1 MDPFLADKGSS
12 LLKPVLDVLF
22 KPVAD
27 AFSYA
32 VQDFHSSMKAKIG
45 EDKFNERDYS
55 SALDWTDWEMAVLK
69 YLVLLDVS
77 AFIIPVYFF
86 CSYSI
91 AGGAR
96 STGPLCW

>member
-32 VQDFHSSMKAKIG
+32 VQDFHSYMKTKIG
-45 EDKFNERDYS
+45 EDRFNERDYS
-55 SALDWTDWEMAVLK
+55 SALDSTDWEMAVYK
-69 YLVLLDVS
+69 
-77 AFIIPVYFF
+77 
-86 CSYSI
+86 C
-91 AGGAR
+91 
-96 STGPLCW
+96 